1 MCMQCSLTQWWCSLF
16 CSFFFFF
23 PLLVLL
29 LLLLLAACQ
38 LLLSLKKVIVVLQC
52 YYDYVL
58 LCTILYCVLLQQSK
72 EDIEGGKALLQNNC
86 IFLISKGDG
95 KLSHIC
101 IISSTYYI
109 TYTNIHTNTVAV
121 FILYII
127 KGWDPHDDDLLP
139 SSPLHG
145 I

>member
-1 MCMQCSLTQWWCSLF
+1 MNMCVCMQCSLTQWWCSLF
-16 CSFFFFF
+16 CSFFFF
-23 PLLVLL
+23 PLLVL

-101 IISSTYYI
+101 IIGSTTSHIQIYI
-109 TYTNIHTNTVAV
+109 QMMMICS
-121 FILYII
+121 
-127 KGWDPHDDDLLP
+127 LLLLFMEYNYKY
-139 SSPLHG
+139 S
-145 I
+145 